1 MNPEEETKKV
11 KLSDL
16 LIESP
21 DKFVQIM
28 NAIYGTDWLSYIRWR
43 DGDHVADVI
52 SERLNFYYES
62 IGGKR
67 MNPEI
72 ELLKESDPEMVA
84 AWDRFHNKDK
94 RKTYRC
100 HRCGAEWRCE
110 YGANK
115 FGTSAE
121 YNGDPDILCQ
131 CCGFP
136 TAKEV
141 VMRGTAQSIIK

>member
-52 SERLNFYYES
+52 SERLNFYYE
-62 IGGKR
+62 
-67 MNPEI
+67 
-72 ELLKESDPEMVA
+72 
-84 AWDRFHNKDK
+84 H
-94 RKTYRC
+94 
-100 HRCGAEWRCE
+100 
-110 YGANK
+110 
-115 FGTSAE
+115 
-121 YNGDPDILCQ
+121 
-131 CCGFP
+131 GF
-136 TAKEV
+136 
-141 VMRGTAQSIIK
+141 